1 MKISKL
7 KYADKET
14 AIADLLL
21 KNVYVKH
28 TFNDEETLI
37 YGEGIHAI
45 VEIGLICINQ
55 PTLEIGLIYNNQPT
69 LEIAPIFTD
78 GYHYDVMSEQDI
90 DFGENEIIVN
100 NPKHCFLGYEQTTA
114 ILIDTPIIK

>member
-1 MKISKL
+1 MNIYKL

-14 AIADLLL
+14 AMEDLLL
-21 KNVYVKH
+21 KNVYVIY

-45 VEIGLICINQ
+45 VEIGLICINN
-55 PTLEIGLIYNNQPT
+55 PTK
-69 LEIAPIFTD
+69 EIAPIFTD

-90 DFGENEIIVN
+90 DFGDNEVVVN
-100 NPKHCFLGYEQTTA
+100 NPKHGFLGHEQNVP
-114 ILIDTPIIK
+114 ILIDTPLSDSIT

>member
-28 TFNDEETLI
+28 IFNDEETLI

-45 VEIGLICINQ
+45 VELGKICI
-55 PTLEIGLIYNNQPT
+55 NQPT

-90 DFGENEIIVN
+90 DFGDNEIIVN
-100 NPKHCFLGYEQTTA
+100 NPKHSFLGH
-114 ILIDTPIIK
+114 